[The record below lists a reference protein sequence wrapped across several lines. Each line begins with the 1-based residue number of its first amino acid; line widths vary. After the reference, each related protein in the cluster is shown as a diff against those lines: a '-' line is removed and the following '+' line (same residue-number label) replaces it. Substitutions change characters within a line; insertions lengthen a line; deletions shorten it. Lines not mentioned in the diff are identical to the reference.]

1 MPTLDLSV
9 DQVVTLFRQ
18 LPPETRHDA
27 LVALA
32 QDSTAD
38 RAAAQRKAAAKLRAQ
53 ATARGLDWD
62 KLSED
67 ERERLVDDWLHER

>member
-27 LVALA
+27 LLALA
-32 QDSTAD
+32 ENSAAD
-38 RAAAQRKAAAKLRAQ
+38 RTTARHKAESKLRAQ
-53 ATARGLDWD
+53 AAARGQDWD
-62 KLSED
+62 RLSED

>member
-9 DQVVTLFRQ
+9 NQVVTLFRQ

-32 QDSTAD
+32 RDSAAD
-38 RAAAQRKAAAKLRAQ
+38 RDAARAKAGARLRAT
-53 ATARGLDWD
+53 AAARGLDWD
-62 KLSED
+62 RLSEA

>member
-1 MPTLDLSV
+1 M

-27 LVALA
+27 LLALA
-32 QDSTAD
+32 HNSAAD
-38 RAAAQRKAAAKLRAQ
+38 RAAAQLKAESKLRAR

>member
-27 LVALA
+27 LLALA
-32 QDSTAD
+32 ENSATD
-38 RAAAQRKAAAKLRAQ
+38 RASAQRKAEARLRAQ
-53 ATARGLDWD
+53 AAARGLDWD
-62 KLSED
+62 KLSEAD
-67 ERERLVDDWLHER
+67 RERLVDDWLHER

>member
-1 MPTLDLSV
+1 MDLSV
-9 DQVVTLFRQ
+9 DQVVMLFRQ

-32 QDSTAD
+32 QDSAAD
-38 RAAAQRKAAAKLRAQ
+38 RAAAQRKAEAKLRAQ

-67 ERERLVDDWLHER
+67 ERERLVDEWLHER

>member
-27 LVALA
+27 LLALA
-32 QDSTAD
+32 HNSAAD
-38 RAAAQRKAAAKLRAQ
+38 RAAAQLKAESKLRAR

>member
-1 MPTLDLSV
+1 M

-27 LVALA
+27 LLALA
-32 QDSTAD
+32 QNSVAD
-38 RAAAQRKAAAKLRAQ
+38 RATAQRKAEAKLRAQ